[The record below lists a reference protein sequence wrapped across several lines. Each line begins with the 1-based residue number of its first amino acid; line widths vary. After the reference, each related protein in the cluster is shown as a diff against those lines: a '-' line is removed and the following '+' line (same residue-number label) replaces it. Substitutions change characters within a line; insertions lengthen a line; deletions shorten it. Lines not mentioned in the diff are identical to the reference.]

1 MDAAREQARL
11 EAEERRLAVMMIPKK
26 DKRLF
31 EKIQKKKRIER
42 REVNKLVEKRDKIIQ
57 AKAAMK
63 KKSGSVSKPQQKVR

>member
-1 MDAAREQARL
+1 MDAAKEQARI

-42 REVNKLVEKRDKIIQ
+42 REVNKLVEKRDNILQ

-63 KKSGSVSKPQQKVR
+63 KSGLATKTHQKTR